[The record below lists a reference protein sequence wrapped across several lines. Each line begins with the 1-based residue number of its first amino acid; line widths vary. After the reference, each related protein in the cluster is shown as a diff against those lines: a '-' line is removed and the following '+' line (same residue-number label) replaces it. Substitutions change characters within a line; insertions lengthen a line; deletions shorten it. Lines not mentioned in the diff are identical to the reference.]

1 MTPHEAREGMA
12 PPRPR
17 VRTGAWPRVMPRV
30 MPRVITGVGM
40 LALALGAAALPAA
53 AQRPHL
59 LVVAGLSGEPAY
71 RAAFMQAARAAREA
85 ARTRWGVP
93 DSSVLVLTED
103 SLPVPGVSDGR
114 STRATVEGAFRRL
127 AARVAPGDILLVL
140 LLGHGAG
147 EGVGSR
153 VNLPGPDATAAD
165 YATWLAPFAAQ
176 QVVVVNAASGSG
188 DFVAALAAPGR
199 VVITATRS
207 ALERNAP
214 RFAAPFTAA
223 LGGDEADTDKDGRLS
238 VLELFRFARAAVARQ
253 YEEANTL
260 QVEHAVLS
268 DSVAAAR
275 IAFAREARPA
285 NARVAALLAERQAL
299 ESALA
304 ALRARKGAMEA
315 AAYEAELERLLLA
328 IAEKTQAI
336 RAAGGAR

>member
-1 MTPHEAREGMA
+1 MGIAA
-12 PPRPR
+12 
-17 VRTGAWPRVMPRV
+17 VV
-30 MPRVITGVGM
+30 GVGVTGSERM
-40 LALALGAAALPAA
+40 GHRARRLRRAAAVAAAVAGVAWGAPAA
-53 AQRPHL
+53 AQRPHV
-59 LVVAGLSGEPAY
+59 LVVAGLSGEPAF
-71 RAAFMQAARAAREA
+71 RTAFTEAARRTREA

-93 DSSVLVLTED
+93 DSSIVVLTED

-114 STRATVEGAFRRL
+114 STRANVEGALRRL
-127 AARVAPGDILLVL
+127 AARVAPGDVVLVL

-147 EGVGSR
+147 EGSASR

-165 YATWLAPFAAQ
+165 YAGWLAPFAAQ

-214 RFAAPFTAA
+214 RFAGPFTAA
-223 LGGDEADTDKDGRLS
+223 LAGDEADADKDGRLS
-238 VLELFRFARAAVARQ
+238 VLELFRHARTAVARL

-260 QVEHAVLS
+260 QVEHPVLS
-268 DSVAAAR
+268 DSAAAAR

-304 ALRARKGAMEA
+304 ALRARKATMA
-315 AAYEAELERLLLA
+315 ADAYEAELERLLLA

-336 RAAGGAR
+336 KAAGGVR